1 MTKTTAL
8 RANAYAAVCVECR
21 NWVEVNTGLITKN
34 AAGKWETR
42 HRLPCPPPRGPRK
55 AHADATQ
62 PDLGYY
68 VRADGA
74 AIKVVENKAKTRRY
88 GLVFTPSSTAGKRPS
103 WEYVRGAGYSV
114 SDLTPMTAQDA
125 AQIGLAHGHC
135 IECCAKL
142 GPKDPAKPTLSA
154 LVSALIGYGETCAA
168 NNGWPY
174 PKGVAAQ
181 RAFLAAGE

>member
-1 MTKTTAL
+1 MTATAL
-8 RANAYAAVCVECR
+8 RTNGYAAACVDCR
-21 NWVEVNTGLITKN
+21 NWVPAGAGHILKN
-34 AAGKWETR
+34 SRGKWETR
-42 HRLPCPPPRGPRK
+42 HAGECPAAKAPR
-55 AHADATQ
+55 AATAE
-62 PDLGYY
+62 PELGYY

-88 GLVFTPSSTAGKRPS
+88 GVVFTPRAGRRPT

-114 SDLTPMTAQDA
+114 SDLTPMTATDA

-135 IECCAKL
+135 INCCAPL
-142 GPKDPAKPTLSA
+142 GPQDPAKPSLSA

-181 RAFLAAGE
+181 REFIAENGR